1 MTENQILGII
11 KHSKNQQ
18 ITSEQLV
25 FSLNTNPRNVSEMR
39 KLDRLLKI
47 LCEKGE
53 IESNHNDTGFVFGS
67 ADTGVLI
74 NSRIFILTPEKA
86 EYIKSQQI
94 PNITVISDKIYGSNI
109 GIGNKIEKKTSW
121 FKNLKAKF
129 KFW

>member
-1 MTENQILGII
+1 MTESQILEII
-11 KHSKNQQ
+11 KQSQNQQ
-18 ITSEQLV
+18 IDSKNLLL
-25 FSLNTNPRNVSEMR
+25 SLNINDQNISELR

-74 NSRIFILTPEKA
+74 NNRIFILTPEKA

-94 PNITVISDKIYGSNI
+94 HNFTVISNKISGSNI

>member
-1 MTENQILGII
+1 MTENQILEII
-11 KHSKNQQ
+11 KHSENQQ

-25 FSLNTNPRNVSEMR
+25 SSLRANPRNVSEMR
-39 KLDRLLKI
+39 KLDRLLKF

-67 ADTGVLI
+67 ADTGVSI
-74 NSRIFILTPEKA
+74 NSRIFMLTPEKA

-94 PNITVISDKIYGSNI
+94 QNFTIISNKISGSNI
-109 GIGNKIEKKTSW
+109 GIGNKMEKKTSW